1 MRYIKYVIEGFVEV
15 IGLLP
20 LALILQTLSSTPNS
34 PLFNLPSLVNVKPSM
49 ILFIYLIYAVYG
61 VVVIVAI
68 TKLFDKSI
76 KKSKVFSIKAFGWVI
91 ALIVIIFIFN
101 NQPFNNSEV
110 IPEVL
115 IGFIVVGLGN
125 LIAYYKNRWR
135 SNGK

>member
-20 LALILQTLSSTPNS
+20 LALILRALSSTPNS

-49 ILFIYLIYAVYG
+49 IVFIYLIYAVYG

-76 KKSKVFSIKAFGWVI
+76 KKPRAISIKAVGWII

-101 NQPFNNSEV
+101 NQLFSNSEV
-110 IPEVL
+110 IPEVRIWL
-115 IGFIVVGLGN
+115 VVVGLGN
-125 LIAYYKNRWR
+125 LIAYYKNRRR
-135 SNGK
+135 SNEK

>member
-20 LALILQTLSSTPNS
+20 LALILRALSSTPNS

-49 ILFIYLIYAVYG
+49 IVLIYLIYAVYG

-76 KKSKVFSIKAFGWVI
+76 KKSKALSIKAVGWVI

-101 NQPFNNSEV
+101 NQLFNNSEV

-115 IGFIVVGLGN
+115 IWVMIICIGN
-125 LIAYYKNRWR
+125 IIAYYKNRRR